1 MTRPARSGAA
11 DALTLRRAPAADIP
25 FIRAAERRP
34 GYERTVGRWEADVHR
49 AEMLKPGSAYLLGER
64 DGRPGGFAMLL
75 DLDAPDG
82 TAHLKRVAVA
92 EPGRGVGRALLGAVL
107 DWTFAR
113 EGVRRLRLNVAAG
126 NAPARHLYRS
136 LGFRDEGVAPGEHVN
151 PAGEPMTL
159 LRMEIG
165 RAERSAARS

>member
-1 MTRPARSGAA
+1 MPETEVAGST
-11 DALTLRRAPAADIP
+11 LVLRRADEADIP
-25 FIRAAERRP
+25 FVMATERRP
-34 GYERTVGRWEADVHR
+34 GYERTVGRWEAEAHR
-49 AEMLKPGSAYLLGER
+49 AEMLKSGSAYLLGER
-64 DGRPGGFAMLL
+64 GGRPEGFAMLL

-82 TAHLKRVAVA
+82 TAHLKRLAVA

-113 EGVRRLRLNVAAG
+113 EGVRRLRLHVAVA

-151 PAGEPMTL
+151 PAGEPMLL
-159 LRMEIG
+159 LRMEI
-165 RAERSAARS
+165 ARGAWSTARP